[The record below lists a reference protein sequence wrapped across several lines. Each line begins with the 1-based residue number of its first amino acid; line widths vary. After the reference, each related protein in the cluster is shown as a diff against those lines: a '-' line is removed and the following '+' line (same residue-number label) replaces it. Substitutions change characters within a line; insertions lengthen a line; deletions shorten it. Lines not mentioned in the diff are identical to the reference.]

1 MELKERKRKKL
12 RRTRRLGP
20 KYTYRKGKK
29 VKKDIHVLVHSG
41 ISDVVPDSYRNTSL
55 KDNDSSPTINMKI
68 LPLIM
73 HPWIQRPMIH
83 MLIYQPL

>member
-1 MELKERKRKKL
+1 VEMELKERKRKKL

-29 VKKDIHVLVHSG
+29 VKKDIHVLAHSG
-41 ISDVVPDSYRNTSL
+41 ISHVVPDSYRNTSL
-55 KDNDSSPTINMKI
+55 KDNDSSPAINMKI

-73 HPWIQRPMIH
+73 HPWIQRPVIH
-83 MLIYQPL
+83 MLIY

>member
-1 MELKERKRKKL
+1 MELKERKMKKL